1 MSITITA
8 RHAGLDS
15 LVTLL
20 QEQHA
25 RKIDVIAPA
34 SALYSDEGN
43 LTLNGLD
50 PVLMDDG
57 VMDPNGLYVP
67 TRVFIEGVA
76 EKLTIPLTYTRRL
89 HAERPDLFDANV
101 NGWLHGRKAKVVQRS
116 TPEIHEA
123 YRAGLGP
130 QFTERTVREAIPG
143 DSRSFMVRTFR
154 GDDGSGIARA
164 LLSDRFARIEN
175 IDVLM
180 AALDGVRDA
189 GVDIEIAG
197 CDLSDRRMYVRIDAP
212 EVAMLAPEL
221 LKGYRSPFSGESGDA
236 NPTVFAGFEL
246 SNSEVG
252 NGAFSI
258 TPRITVQVCKNG
270 MTVTKDAVRAVH
282 VGGRLDEG
290 VVRWSD
296 DTQQK
301 NIDLVKAKTRDA
313 IATFLNVDYM
323 RGIIEAATEKA
334 HVEITDVPKT
344 IEVVGKRLSYT
355 QEQQAGILAHFI
367 KGGLTTS
374 GGVMHAVTAYAQTVE
389 DPDTASEL
397 EASALSA
404 LDVAAAT
411 A

>member
-1 MSITITA
+1 MSIVTTA
-8 RHAGLDS
+8 RHAELGS
-15 LVTLL
+15 LVEML

-34 SALYSDEGN
+34 SALYSDNGN

-76 EKLTIPLTYTRRL
+76 EKLVIPLTYTRRL
-89 HAERPDLFDANV
+89 HAERRDLFDANF
-101 NGWLHGRKAKVVQRS
+101 NGWLHGYHQS
-116 TPEIHEA
+116 PE
-123 YRAGLGP
+123 
-130 QFTERTVREAIPG
+130 FG
-143 DSRSFMVRTFR
+143 DSVPADTRSFMVRTFR

-180 AALDGVRDA
+180 AALDGVREA
-189 GVDIEIAG
+189 GVNIEIAG

-221 LKGYRSPFSGESGDA
+221 LRGYRSPFTGETGND

-270 MTVTKDAVRAVH
+270 MTVSKDAVRAVH

-290 VVRWSD
+290 VVQWSD
-296 DTQQK
+296 DTQRK

-344 IEVVGKRLSYT
+344 IEVVGKRLNYT